1 MSSPPDGPSS
11 NPSSKPPIESPGQST
26 DPVIVESHRNTEDR
40 DAMDTMDEN
49 EAPVNQTNGV
59 SRNIDGEQYSKTFT
73 NDNIPPAISPIVSPE
88 KDKQIKIELLFCA
101 PNEFTAIK
109 QSKRHFND
117 LKPLGLNPDDKS
129 PYHFL
134 FTNSMNLEESD
145 IYNVKKNLNKLN
157 KKVSL
162 IAMKDK
168 SNSAE
173 FHYPDQPLHC
183 QVCQNLHS
191 S

>member
-26 DPVIVESHRNTEDR
+26 DPVIVESHLNTEDR

-88 KDKQIKIELLFCA
+88 KDKQIKI
-101 PNEFTAIK
+101 
-109 QSKRHFND
+109 
-117 LKPLGLNPDDKS
+117 
-129 PYHFL
+129 
-134 FTNSMNLEESD
+134 
-145 IYNVKKNLNKLN
+145 
-157 KKVSL
+157 
-162 IAMKDK
+162 
-168 SNSAE
+168 
-173 FHYPDQPLHC
+173 
-183 QVCQNLHS
+183 
-191 S
+191 